1 MHAVVSGSGYQL
13 EGQWVLVVIVVVLI
27 LRRGQL
33 LIPRLT
39 HDLKGL
45 LSRLA
50 VVTIGVNFDVSIS
63 ITLEQG
69 QSLCDQIRCNVSI
82 VEN

>member
-1 MHAVVSGSGYQL
+1 MHAVVSGSGHQL

-50 VVTIGVNFDVSIS
+50 VVTIGVN
-63 ITLEQG
+63 
-69 QSLCDQIRCNVSI
+69 
-82 VEN
+82 